1 MTSEPRWHPDLLR
14 RFVATPYVFI
24 TGDAFNLLQVESND
38 LEIALGVRNS
48 DIIHRQDSRSGR
60 LLCKLIRDMAGPAD
74 GSEISILSDGPL
86 RVLQQGRGTVL
97 IHDRERAELL
107 GFVSRKVPVE
117 ELVSSLIPRLMGA
130 QSEEKI
136 DSTAFTKK

>member
-14 RFVATPYVFI
+14 RFVAAPYVFSS
-24 TGDAFNLLQVESND
+24 GDSFNSLQVESND

-48 DIIHRQDSRSGR
+48 DIIQRTESRSGGF
-60 LLCKLIRDMAGPAD
+60 LCRLIRDMPGPVD
-74 GSEISILSDGPL
+74 GLEISILSDGPL
-86 RVLQQGRGTVL
+86 RILRRGSGTVL

-107 GFVSRKVPVE
+107 GFVSRTVPVQ
-117 ELVSSLIPRLMGA
+117 ELVSSLIPRLLGA

>member
-1 MTSEPRWHPDLLR
+1 MTSDARWHPDLLR
-14 RFVATPYVFI
+14 RFVATPYIFCV
-24 TGDAFNLLQVESND
+24 GDNFQLVRVESND

-48 DIIHRQDSRSGR
+48 DIVQREKSRGG
-60 LLCKLIRDMAGPAD
+60 LLCRLIRDMASPVD
-74 GSEISILSDGPL
+74 GSEISIIADGPL
-86 RVLQQGRGTVL
+86 RILQRGRGTVL

-107 GFVSRKVPVE
+107 GFVSRGVQVQ
-117 ELVSSLIPRLMGA
+117 ELVLSLIPRILGA